1 MLTFAIVLAFVGM
14 PNAVRAGPSILRISI
29 TAALFCIV
37 YGLCLRD
44 FLARQRAEG

>member
-1 MLTFAIVLAFVGM
+1 VHM